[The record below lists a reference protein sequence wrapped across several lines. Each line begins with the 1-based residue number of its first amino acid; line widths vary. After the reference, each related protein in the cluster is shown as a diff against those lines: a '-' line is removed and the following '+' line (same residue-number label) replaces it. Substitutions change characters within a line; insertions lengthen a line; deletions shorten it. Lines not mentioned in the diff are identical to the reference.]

1 MAEEQEDMTTATPP
15 ELNES
20 AVEVTGQGNGEIDLD
35 LLMDVPVYL
44 TVEVGRRRM
53 TIKELLALASGS
65 VVTFDRSVTE
75 PMDLMVNGTLVARG
89 EVVSAEGQFG
99 LRLVDVVSPKERLQ
113 QLGG

>member
-1 MAEEQEDMTTATPP
+1 MTEEQQDMAAATPP
-15 ELNES
+15 ELE
-20 AVEVTGQGNGEIDLD
+20 ATEPGGTGEIDLD

-44 TVEVGRRRM
+44 TVEVGRKRM
-53 TIKELLALASGS
+53 TIKELLALNSGS
-65 VVTFDRSVTE
+65 VVSFDRSVTE
-75 PMDLMVNGTLVARG
+75 PMDIMVNGTLVARG

>member
-15 ELNES
+15 ELSEG
-20 AVEVTGQGNGEIDLD
+20 AVEGTGEIDLD

-65 VVTFDRSVTE
+65 VVTFDRSVT
-75 PMDLMVNGTLVARG
+75 
-89 EVVSAEGQFG
+89 
-99 LRLVDVVSPKERLQ
+99 
-113 QLGG
+113 

>member
-1 MAEEQEDMTTATPP
+1 MTEEQQDMSAATPP
-15 ELNES
+15 ELNASES
-20 AVEVTGQGNGEIDLD
+20 GGAGEIDLD

-44 TVEVGRRRM
+44 TVEVGRKRM
-53 TIKELLALASGS
+53 TIKELLALTSGS
-65 VVTFDRSVTE
+65 VVSFDRSVTE
-75 PMDLMVNGTLVARG
+75 PMDIMVNGTLVARG

>member
-1 MAEEQEDMTTATPP
+1 MMAEEQEDMTTATPP
-15 ELNES
+15 ELSEG
-20 AVEVTGQGNGEIDLD
+20 AVEGTGEIDLD

-44 TVEVGRRRM
+44 
-53 TIKELLALASGS
+53 
-65 VVTFDRSVTE
+65 TE

-113 QLGG
+113 QLGS